1 MAAVIGIYLQ
11 FFSNHLMVSVL
22 FSIELGPTLVEII
35 DGFLR
40 GFHFSE
46 GGLKAGSVT
55 GDFFVFQ
62 SGAASDESLFGF
74 GDLFFDGS
82 KLAGFGMG

>member
-1 MAAVIGIYLQ
+1 LTELG
-11 FFSNHLMVSVL
+11 F
-22 FSIELGPTLVEII
+22 FSIELGPALVETI

-40 GFHFSE
+40 GFHFGE
-46 GGLKAGSVT
+46 GGLEAGGVT
-55 GDFFVFQ
+55 GDFFIFQ

-82 KLAGFGMG
+82 ELAGFGVGQLCFCGLGQNF